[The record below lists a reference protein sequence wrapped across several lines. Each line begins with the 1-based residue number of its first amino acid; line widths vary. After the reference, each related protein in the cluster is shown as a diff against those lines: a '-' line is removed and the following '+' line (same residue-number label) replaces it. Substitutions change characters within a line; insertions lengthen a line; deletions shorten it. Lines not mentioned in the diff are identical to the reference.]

1 MTKPGT
7 IREELEMLA
16 KQPRQ
21 QYFINLFVRAHEKD
35 LEFIEPATLRTL
47 FLENNEENNK
57 CYEYITD
64 LIRRSENNNPDIIK
78 DGKISI
84 LMLRKLVEPR

>member
-1 MTKPGT
+1 MTEPRT

-21 QYFINLFVRAHEKD
+21 QYFINLFVHVYEKD

-47 FLENNEENNK
+47 FLQNNEENNK

-64 LIRRSENNNPDIIK
+64 LIRLFINQ
-78 DGKISI
+78 
-84 LMLRKLVEPR
+84 